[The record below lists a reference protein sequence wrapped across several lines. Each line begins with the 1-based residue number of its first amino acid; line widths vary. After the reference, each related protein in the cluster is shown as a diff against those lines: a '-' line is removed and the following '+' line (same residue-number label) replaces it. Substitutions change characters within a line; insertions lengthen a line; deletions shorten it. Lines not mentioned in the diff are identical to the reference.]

1 MLRTIRHMWKSESG
15 FTLLEMG
22 TVSVIIAALAA
33 IVAVAVTGAAGD
45 SRTSTK
51 TADMKNV
58 DTAVARY
65 DNDNSASPITESTE
79 PDTRIAGQGSS
90 DVIKIVF
97 DTTVSDFGTGTLPSG
112 TGVVTC
118 STTATTSM
126 AAAIDKCL
134 GSVDF
139 TKLVPDFLAGNP
151 KHATEDAEESDGT
164 VVTYDNSLTTA
175 DASFVNCTASGVTCE
190 LYFADI
196 GTDVTDNGD
205 STYTLAT
212 GSMNVWNVDKV
223 LGLVTLKG
231 NSDYGK

>member
-1 MLRTIRHMWKSESG
+1 MLRTIRHMWKGESG

-65 DNDNSASPITESTE
+65 DNDNSAAPIDESTE
-79 PDTRIAGQGSS
+79 PDTRVAGQGDS

-97 DTTVSDFGTGTLPSG
+97 DTTVSDFGTGSLPSG
-112 TGVVTC
+112 AGVVTC

-126 AAAIDKCL
+126 AAAVDDCL
-134 GSVDF
+134 GTVDF
-139 TKLVPDFLAGNP
+139 GLLIPDYLAGDP
-151 KHATEDAEESDGT
+151 KHSDDDAKESDGSL
-164 VVTYDNSLTTA
+164 VIYDDSLSTA
-175 DASFVNCTASGVTCE
+175 DVSFVNCTQSGETCE

-205 STYTLAT
+205 STYTMAADAL
-212 GSMNVWNVDKV
+212 GVWNVDKV